1 VAGIAASGAFGSFV
15 VNLGH
20 NAFRWWW
27 TARISFSFLKV
38 VRLVP

>member
-20 NAFRWWW
+20 NAFRWW
-27 TARISFSFLKV
+27 
-38 VRLVP
+38 